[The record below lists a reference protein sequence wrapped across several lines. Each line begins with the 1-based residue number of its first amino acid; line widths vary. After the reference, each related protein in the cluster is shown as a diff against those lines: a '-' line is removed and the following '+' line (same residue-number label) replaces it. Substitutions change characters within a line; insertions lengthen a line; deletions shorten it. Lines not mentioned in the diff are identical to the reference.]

1 METLNLPI
9 SIVNFDK
16 LNELKKN
23 INDCDKDVKVL
34 EDKIKTILKQKKEYQ
49 KIMWNTCN
57 HKWIRVGYGD
67 DLDKYRCEYCNLS
80 NLKNYY
86 FR

>member
-1 METLNLPI
+1 
-9 SIVNFDK
+9 
-16 LNELKKN
+16 
-23 INDCDKDVKVL
+23 
-34 EDKIKTILKQKKEYQ
+34 
-49 KIMWNTCN
+49 MWNTCN